1 MNNKQWQYTGATSQA
16 WADGG
21 IAVFRTEGV
30 VTPKVSGLVLS
41 SCQQAMRDWGAVG
54 LVAEYTGADLQID
67 ANALLGSALKVVAS
81 DGALALP
88 TALLVK
94 PDDLGMWRTY
104 AWLMAR
110 SGIVRGVFTQHE
122 EALRWARKQAAILSA
137 DRCRTQASAR

>member
-1 MNNKQWQYTGATSQA
+1 M
-16 WADGG
+16 
-21 IAVFRTEGV
+21 
-30 VTPKVSGLVLS
+30 TPSVSSEVLS
-41 SCQQAMRDWGAVG
+41 SCQQAMREWRAVG

-67 ANALLGSALKVVAS
+67 ADALLGSALKVVAS

-122 EALRWARKQAAILSA
+122 QALHWARNQAAIFSA
-137 DRCRTQASAR
+137 DRCRTPAFAR